1 MDKRFTSRIRT
12 IMKKIFLTPI
22 FLTLFFNNLA
32 LFSDSVKINKTGT
45 VFENVKTTTDKGV
58 VSVDFEDNTN
68 KKFRTKDVTVTPGET
83 VWLADKPAEE
93 LGFFAKLFK
102 GDSKEDEKKDSSSS
116 EDKASQISGET
127 KTETDPESGE
137 KSYLAE
143 GIFGGVA
150 LLWLLLP

>member
-1 MDKRFTSRIRT
+1 
-12 IMKKIFLTPI
+12 MKKLFLTSI
-22 FLTLFFNNLA
+22 LLTLCFTNLA

-58 VSVDFEDNTN
+58 VSVDFEDKTN

-83 VWLADKPAEE
+83 VWLADKPVEE
-93 LGFFAKLFK
+93 PGFFAKLFK
-102 GDSKEDEKKDSSSS
+102 GDAKDDEKNDSPTSVDSKPES
-116 EDKASQISGET
+116 EK
-127 KTETDPESGE
+127 ESGE